1 MFNFSKSNL
10 VITFFATLL
19 TLLIFYLSMDELLWL
34 KFWSALSIP
43 PQPAFSDLKAHV
55 YYYNCFI
62 EGIDIFSEKCTLIP
76 AGGSVISTHPSIWID
91 IVRFLK
97 LYNTTNLNIFLIAS
111 YTIYFYLFFN
121 LFKIFDSKEKKFFL
135 LIFFFSTTN
144 FILIERYSTDLLIFI
159 LVYSLILLKSD
170 VTKFSAIAIASLLK
184 FYPVFLLLIFIKNKK
199 FLFSS
204 SLILILFIYI
214 FYLDEILLT
223 NKNLVEM
230 ALFTAYGSRTMLKAF
245 YHLSENY
252 NFFLNNDNLDFYRN
266 ITIIFF
272 VVYSFAVTFLGYFSK
287 KQKLH
292 SEFSI
297 SEKYFL
303 IGSSIYIGTFIFAAN
318 ADYRLIFLIFTIPYI
333 LEINNIFI
341 RYLLSLC
348 IVISINSFL
357 FQFGEVLSISFF
369 MRAIL
374 IFGCK
379 FIIFS
384 SFLIFIGNLLKKI
397 KFFKLA

>member
-1 MFNFSKSNL
+1 
-10 VITFFATLL
+10 
-19 TLLIFYLSMDELLWL
+19 
-34 KFWSALSIP
+34 
-43 PQPAFSDLKAHV
+43 
-55 YYYNCFI
+55 
-62 EGIDIFSEKCTLIP
+62 
-76 AGGSVISTHPSIWID
+76 
-91 IVRFLK
+91 
-97 LYNTTNLNIFLIAS
+97 
-111 YTIYFYLFFN
+111 
-121 LFKIFDSKEKKFFL
+121 
-135 LIFFFSTTN
+135 
-144 FILIERYSTDLLIFI
+144 
-159 LVYSLILLKSD
+159 
-170 VTKFSAIAIASLLK
+170 
-184 FYPVFLLLIFIKNKK
+184 
-199 FLFSS
+199 
-204 SLILILFIYI
+204 
-214 FYLDEILLT
+214 
-223 NKNLVEM
+223 
-230 ALFTAYGSRTMLKAF
+230 MLKAF

>member
-1 MFNFSKSNL
+1 MFNFSKYNL
-10 VITFFATLL
+10 IIIFFATLL
-19 TLLIFYLSMDELLWL
+19 SLLIFYLSMDELLWF

-55 YYYNCFI
+55 YFYNCFI
-62 EGIDIFSEKCTLIP
+62 EGVDIFSEKCSLIP
-76 AGGSVISTHPSIWID
+76 AGGGVISTHPSIWID
-91 IVRFLK
+91 IVRFFK
-97 LYNTTNLNIFLIAS
+97 LYNATNLNIFLILS
-111 YTIYFYLFFN
+111 YIIYFYLFFN
-121 LFKIFDSKEKKFFL
+121 LFTIFDSKEKKFFL

-159 LVYSLILLKSD
+159 LVYLLILLKSD
-170 VTKFSAIAIASLLK
+170 ITKFSVIAVASLLK

-204 SLILILFIYI
+204 SFTLILLIYI
-214 FYLDEILLT
+214 FYLDEILLAS
-223 NKNLVEM
+223 KNLIEM
-230 ALFTAYGSRTMLKAF
+230 ALFTAYGSRTILKAF
-245 YHLSENY
+245 YHLSEEY

-272 VVYSFAVTFLGYFSK
+272 IVYSFAFTFLGYFSK
-287 KQKLH
+287 KQKIY

-397 KFFKLA
+397 KFLKLT